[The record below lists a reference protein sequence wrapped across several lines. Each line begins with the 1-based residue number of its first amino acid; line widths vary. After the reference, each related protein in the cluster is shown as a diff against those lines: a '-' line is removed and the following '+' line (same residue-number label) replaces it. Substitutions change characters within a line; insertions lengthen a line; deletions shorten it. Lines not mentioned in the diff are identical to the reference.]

1 MGGLKCLWLS
11 CNLSFISRVWFIFN
25 EAFKS
30 LCRRWVVWFDPWL
43 APLQDCFLLKHW
55 RVGGA
60 YGETLGTDCLTVW
73 DSQTDEECH
82 VWAEFTK
89 CLRGRR
95 GERRGKKKKYKN
107 WRSHLPFL
115 PWSRL
120 PPTPSLEML
129 PQIPFTHS
137 SLNQPAEEERL
148 WLAFKHGA
156 TTKALNNSSLAFS
169 TRRIGG
175 KVGNHS
181 TNGQVLFKCWQQGLQ
196 HSSGHVMDCYCTLW
210 FIHNCV

>member
-95 GERRGKKKKYKN
+95 GERRGKKKKIQKLKKPSAISSLVSASSHSIIRDAPSNSLHSFQPKSTSWRRTIVVGIQARSDDQSTKQFIFSLFNQKN
-107 WRSHLPFL
+107 WGESGQSQHKWP
-115 PWSRL
+115 
-120 PPTPSLEML
+120 
-129 PQIPFTHS
+129 
-137 SLNQPAEEERL
+137 
-148 WLAFKHGA
+148 GA
-156 TTKALNNSSLAFS
+156 
-169 TRRIGG
+169 I
-175 KVGNHS
+175 
-181 TNGQVLFKCWQQGLQ
+181 
-196 HSSGHVMDCYCTLW
+196 
-210 FIHNCV
+210 